1 MKQDKET
8 KAKLLQS
15 AKEEFLEK
23 GYMKASLRNI
33 CKNAGVTT
41 GALYFFFQDKEDL
54 FEALTKEAVEGIF
67 QLMQE
72 HYAEERALMGR
83 GVLHSPE
90 MAEHEDDFELAR
102 AVIHQMYLHREMILL
117 VLTKAQGTKYE
128 NIADVFVETSEKH
141 YWKMAQG
148 MQAAYPDAVVDE
160 KFIHWLA
167 HEQIDAFIY
176 TITHIE
182 EEEMAVRFIS
192 QTATYM
198 MAGWYGLFMNKNQI
212 NLKGTE

>member
-8 KAKLLQS
+8 KAKLLES
-15 AKEEFLEK
+15 AKAEFLEK

-41 GALYFFFQDKEDL
+41 GALYFFFEDKEDL
-54 FEALTKEAVEGIF
+54 FEALTKETIEGIY
-67 QLMQE
+67 QLMQG
-72 HYAEERALMGR
+72 HYEEERALMGS

-90 MAEHEDDFELAR
+90 MAEHKDDFAIAR
-102 AVIHQMYLHREMILL
+102 SVIHQMYLQRDMVLL

-128 NIADVFVETSEKH
+128 NIADVFIETSEKH

-148 MQAAYPDAVVDE
+148 MQVAYPDAVVDE

-167 HEQIDAFIY
+167 HEQIDAFVHM
-176 TITHIE
+176 ITHIE
-182 EEEMAVRFIS
+182 DEEEAVRFIS
-192 QTATYM
+192 QTMIYM
-198 MAGWYGLFMNKNQI
+198 MSGWYGLFMNKSRLNEKEI
-212 NLKGTE
+212 K